1 MPSEI
6 RDTDTLRYLLLSN
19 EMERQGLFGSGNL
32 SWIPYPFRGNK
43 YRIQNLFQRNILRT
57 PRGLDGAVGCSKVR
71 IFLPSVKRVLKSTFK
86 LEVRFSCDP
95 QSSTGLLN
103 SDCLNIFIRFG

>member
-32 SWIPYPFRGNK
+32 SWIPYPFLGNK
-43 YRIQNLFQRNILRT
+43 YRIQNQFQ
-57 PRGLDGAVGCSKVR
+57 
-71 IFLPSVKRVLKSTFK
+71 
-86 LEVRFSCDP
+86 
-95 QSSTGLLN
+95 
-103 SDCLNIFIRFG
+103 